1 MCLDGPTYRFGLPVE
16 NFTVGHL
23 PQASEQIAVVS
34 WEWGP
39 GHGRTDE
46 YYLKEADDGW
56 QLWLVDPSCPET
68 TTAAVAVS
76 TVPYRSPAEAGNDLL
91 RRYWQWSEHDGLDR
105 FNILDKASLLEA
117 GEIEQIAERVWGVP
131 PAAQAA
137 PADAVAL
144 SDAAQ

>member
-16 NFTVGHL
+16 NFAVGQL
-23 PQASEQIAVVS
+23 PKASEQIAVVS

-46 YYLKEADDGW
+46 YHLNQADGAW

-76 TVPYRSPAEAGNDLL
+76 TVTYSSPAEAGNDLL

-105 FNILDKASLLEA
+105 FNILDKASLLPVEQ
-117 GEIEQIAERVWGVP
+117 IEEIAERVWGP
-131 PAAQAA
+131 LPATEAA
-137 PADAVAL
+137 PAEEIAL

>member
-1 MCLDGPTYRFGLPVE
+1 MCLDGPSYRFGLPVE
-16 NFTVGHL
+16 NFAVGLL
-23 PQASEQIAVVS
+23 PKTSEQVAVVT

-46 YYLKEADDGW
+46 YYLNHADGSW

-76 TVPYRSPAEAGNDLL
+76 TVSYGSAVEAGNDLL

-105 FNILDKASLLEA
+105 FNILDKANLLASE
-117 GEIEQIAERVWGVP
+117 EIEEIADRVWGAL
-131 PAAQAA
+131 PAAA
-137 PADAVAL
+137 PHPTDDTHL
-144 SDAAQ
+144 SEAAQ